1 MICAIVFDLDE
12 TLLDHTQTQEKAC
25 FHLYNQYF
33 KKRCSFSQFQ
43 RYWKHESDRL
53 WIAYRLGQIT
63 IEERRVQRMQSL
75 SLQFLNQK
83 VNEEE
88 AAQMHQEYIQFYEQN
103 AQIFPDVLPCFQRL
117 SNYKLGIIT
126 NGNVKSQRKK
136 IKSSGLMPYL
146 SATIISEEVGIR
158 KPDPEIFRICLNQL
172 EIDAK
177 QAIMVG
183 DRLDKDVI
191 GATRIGI
198 SGIWIDRKNQMIP
211 QIYSEIVII
220 RTLDEIPEAITLL
233 SHEE

>member
-1 MICAIVFDLDE
+1 
-12 TLLDHTQTQEKAC
+12 
-25 FHLYNQYF
+25 
-33 KKRCSFSQFQ
+33 
-43 RYWKHESDRL
+43 
-53 WIAYRLGQIT
+53 
-63 IEERRVQRMQSL
+63 
-75 SLQFLNQK
+75 
-83 VNEEE
+83 
-88 AAQMHQEYIQFYEQN
+88 
-103 AQIFPDVLPCFQRL
+103 
-117 SNYKLGIIT
+117 
-126 NGNVKSQRKK
+126 
-136 IKSSGLMPYL
+136 MPYL